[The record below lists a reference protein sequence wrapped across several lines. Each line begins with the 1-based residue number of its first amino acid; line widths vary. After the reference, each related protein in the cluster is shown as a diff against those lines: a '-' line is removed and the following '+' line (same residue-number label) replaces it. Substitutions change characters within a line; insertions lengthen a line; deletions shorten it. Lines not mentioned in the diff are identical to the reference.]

1 MTESAASAAD
11 VKTEGVNDKDFG
23 PAFDKLYDLMDEDRM
38 DECLEEARDLTS
50 GRAPPTYLPSHQDLD
65 SARECHPAGVSA
77 KTDEIYD
84 ELAEFLQDLR
94 NGLDNEEDE
103 ISLREAPPARS
114 KLSMKLK
121 SRYEAMIQKEEDEAM
136 MEGQEEEEEEEDYD
150 DDEKDADDK
159 DAKSIDTDAATP
171 ERSGV
176 ENMETKETFASEPRP
191 ERETATPN
199 KPYVPPFKRNLLN
212 QEGSGDRTE
221 DILQCMVPC
230 ARCPATFPDK
240 AAHERHQTVC
250 AITVAKQISAQIVA
264 ERKNAEKAQ
273 ALLRDDLRRTIK
285 VMSEEN
291 LAISKE
297 KLAIERTSLATRLRD
312 LEKVKANIAIERKVI
327 ADKLADLEKS
337 NTQVTADSE
346 QVSLSLSKLDSELAE
361 MSD

>member
-114 KLSMKLK
+114 KLK
-121 SRYEAMIQKEEDEAM
+121 
-136 MEGQEEEEEEEDYD
+136 
-150 DDEKDADDK
+150 
-159 DAKSIDTDAATP
+159 
-171 ERSGV
+171 RSGV

-250 AITVAKQISAQIVA
+250 AITVAKQVSAQIVA

-297 KLAIERTSLATRLRD
+297 KLAIERTSLATQLRD

>member
-114 KLSMKLK
+114 KLS
-121 SRYEAMIQKEEDEAM
+121 
-136 MEGQEEEEEEEDYD
+136 
-150 DDEKDADDK
+150 
-159 DAKSIDTDAATP
+159 
-171 ERSGV
+171 V

-250 AITVAKQISAQIVA
+250 AITVAKQVSAQIVA

-297 KLAIERTSLATRLRD
+297 KLAIERTSLATQLRD

>member
-114 KLSMKLK
+114 KLN
-121 SRYEAMIQKEEDEAM
+121 
-136 MEGQEEEEEEEDYD
+136 
-150 DDEKDADDK
+150 
-159 DAKSIDTDAATP
+159 AKSIDTDAATP

-250 AITVAKQISAQIVA
+250 AITVAKQVSAQIVA

-297 KLAIERTSLATRLRD
+297 KLAIERTSLATQLRD

>member
-114 KLSMKLK
+114 KLK
-121 SRYEAMIQKEEDEAM
+121 
-136 MEGQEEEEEEEDYD
+136 
-150 DDEKDADDK
+150 
-159 DAKSIDTDAATP
+159 
-171 ERSGV
+171 RSGV